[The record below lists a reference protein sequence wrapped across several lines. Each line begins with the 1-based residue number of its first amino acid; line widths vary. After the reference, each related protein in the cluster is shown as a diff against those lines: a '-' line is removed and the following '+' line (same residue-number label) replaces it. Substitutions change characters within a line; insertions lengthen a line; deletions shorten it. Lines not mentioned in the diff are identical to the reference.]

1 MQTDLPDIL
10 AQYAPNTPSY
20 KEKFGANTNRQKSC
34 IKEISDYFLKSCLT
48 STVCINFANAD
59 FKSSF
64 GFIPCCLCGFM

>member
-34 IKEISDYFLKSCLT
+34 IKELSDYFLKSCLT
-48 STVCINFANAD
+48 STVCINFAILTYLPTWVC
-59 FKSSF
+59 KIV
-64 GFIPCCLCGFM
+64 GG